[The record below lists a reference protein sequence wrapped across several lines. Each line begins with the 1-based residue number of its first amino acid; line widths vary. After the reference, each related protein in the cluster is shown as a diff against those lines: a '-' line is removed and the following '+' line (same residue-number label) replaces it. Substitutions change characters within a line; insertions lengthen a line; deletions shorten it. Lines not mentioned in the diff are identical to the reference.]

1 MELTFPLIV
10 QTLLPAFLTGVF
22 LLAEKKDARWGAFPR
37 WARQLVIGVAFGAA
51 AVFATETGSPVVD
64 GDAVAN
70 VRDAAPVVAG
80 LAFGCPAGIVAGAI
94 GAAERWLCVLWGGG
108 ETTRFA
114 CSMATLVS
122 GLVAGLMR
130 KLVFEDKR
138 PVLGYAV
145 GIGVSVET
153 FHMLLILITGLDSTM
168 SAFAYVQ
175 ACSFSMIVLNA
186 VACGLAFVGQ
196 SFIDRA
202 SLFARPP
209 YLINDL
215 ATRLFGILVLAL
227 VTILIFT
234 LAITDSLS
242 YQQVNR
248 LLVGD
253 AEDIAEIAG
262 RIGWDDML
270 DSDYAWRVQTSGSVI
285 VYDKDTHKILTPAFR
300 GRYIEDIIQR
310 LPSELTYDVCDYVD
324 VNGIPSYAIRHY
336 FAEGGGHEAL
346 LYLPEEEADAVP
358 ELMVYLIIDMDIL
371 VLAVLFIVLFQLLRR
386 RVINNLQLVEGS
398 LDDVA
403 HGNLDTSI
411 DVRTH
416 QEFEHLSGN
425 INTTIAALKG
435 YIEEA
440 EHRHDAELALARQI
454 QHSALPSVF
463 PPYPDR
469 LDFDLYASMRAAREV
484 GGDFYDFFMLNNHTL
499 VFLVADVSGK
509 GVPAALFMMKA
520 KTEIHSLMVSRMEV
534 DEAFTEANRVLCEAN
549 ESGMFVTAW
558 LGKLDLSTGEL
569 AFANAGHNPPLLR
582 RANGAY
588 EYLRV
593 ERPNFF
599 LAGMEGIRYRRN
611 LVTLGPGDKLF
622 LYTDG
627 VTEACDESEAL
638 FGEKR
643 LLATLNG
650 LGEKEGPRQTC
661 EAVAAAVAA
670 YAGGAEQS
678 DDITMLSV
686 SIMALRGRDRV
697 ITDAQLDSVEIVGKF
712 FDERLPRL
720 GAGARSASRVRVVAD
735 EAYSNICR
743 YGKASRAVVS
753 IIRRGADLL
762 VEFVDDGVE
771 FDPTAAPDADT
782 TLPASEREIGGLGI
796 HMMRRMS
803 RSMEYRR
810 VDGLN
815 ILTVVFAVE

>member
-10 QTLLPAFLTGVF
+10 QTLLPAFLTGLFVV
-22 LLAEKKDARWGAFPR
+22 AEKRSARWGRLPH

-51 AVFATETGSPVVD
+51 AVFATETGTPVVD

-80 LAFGCPAGIVAGAI
+80 LAFGCPAGLIAGAI

-114 CSMATLVS
+114 CSVATFAA
-122 GLVAGLMR
+122 GIVAGLMR

-138 PVLGYAV
+138 PVLGYAIGV
-145 GIGVSVET
+145 GVSVET
-153 FHMLLILITGLDSTM
+153 FHMLLILMTGLDSTL
-168 SAFAYVQ
+168 SAFKYVQ
-175 ACSFSMIVLNA
+175 ACSFTMIVLNA
-186 VACGLAFVGQ
+186 IACGLAFVGQ

-215 ATRLFGILVLAL
+215 AARLFGILVLAL

-242 YQQVNR
+242 YQQVNS
-248 LLVGD
+248 LLIGD
-253 AEDIAEIAG
+253 AEDIAEIAE
-262 RIGWDDML
+262 RVGWDEML
-270 DSDYAWRVQTSGSVI
+270 NSDYAWRVQTSGYAI
-285 VYDKDTHKILTPAFR
+285 VYDKDTHEILTPAFR
-300 GRYIEDIIQR
+300 GRYVEDVIHT
-310 LPSELTYDVCDYVD
+310 LPSEFDYDVCDYIEVD
-324 VNGIPSYAIRHY
+324 GASSYAVRHY
-336 FAEGGGHEAL
+336 FAEGGYEAL

-358 ELMVYLIIDMDIL
+358 ALMVYLIIDMDIL

-386 RVINNLQLVEGS
+386 RVVNNLQLVEGS

-469 LDFDLYASMRAAREV
+469 VDFDLYASMCAAREV

-520 KTEIHSLMVSRMEV
+520 KTEIHSLMVSKMEV

-582 RANGAY
+582 RANGEY

-611 LVTLGPGDKLF
+611 LVALGPGDRLF

-627 VTEACDESEAL
+627 VTEACDKDEAM

-643 LLATLNG
+643 LLDTLNG
-650 LGEKEGPRQTC
+650 LGEKETPKETC
-661 EAVAAAVAA
+661 DAVISAVSAFA
-670 YAGGAEQS
+670 DGAEQS

-686 SIMALRGRDRV
+686 SLMALRGRDRV

-753 IIRRGADLL
+753 IIRKGADLL

-782 TLPASEREIGGLGI
+782 TLPAAEREIGGLGI

-815 ILTVVFAVE
+815 ILTIVFAVE